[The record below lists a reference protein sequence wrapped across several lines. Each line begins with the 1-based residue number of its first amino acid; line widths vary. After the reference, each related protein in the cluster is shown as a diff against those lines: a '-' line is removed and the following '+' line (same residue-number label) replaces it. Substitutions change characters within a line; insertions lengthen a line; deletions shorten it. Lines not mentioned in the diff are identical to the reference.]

1 MANIND
7 RIKNIGEFFAGMQVE
22 NLEGKNYIYVIV
34 KLPQRW
40 KINLEETQLKFNVQ
54 AVPEQSVPGKY
65 YFITEMEVGFDTVF
79 DAIDYNIEKMI
90 ILEERSQ
97 LFKAKV
103 EELKELFGDEK
114 ISIESLRTLEFKY
127 KVPKIKTKTEKK
139 DIKITPMTE
148 EIIEEKEIE
157 ENE

>member
-1 MANIND
+1 M
-7 RIKNIGEFFAGMQVE
+7 
-22 NLEGKNYIYVIV
+22 
-34 KLPQRW
+34 
-40 KINLEETQLKFNVQ
+40 
-54 AVPEQSVPGKY
+54 PEQSVPCKY

-79 DAIDYNIEKMI
+79 DAIDYNIEKMM

-97 LFKAKV
+97 LFKTKV

-127 KVPKIKTKTEKK
+127 KMPKIKTKIEKK

-157 ENE
+157 DSE